1 MQLYLMSI
9 VVIFIRPSYQK
20 GPNLSSIFK
29 LISTCWVQNHQ
40 RWYQYANTSRHLHS
54 L

>member
-1 MQLYLMSI
+1 MILTNLKPLKHLWTYRHLIQLYLMSI

-29 LISTCWVQNHQ
+29 LISTC
-40 RWYQYANTSRHLHS
+40 
-54 L
+54 

>member
-29 LISTCWVQNHQ
+29 VISAYRVQNHQ
-40 RWYQYANTSRHLHS
+40 GWYQYANTSRHLHN